1 MKDKLMVTF
10 ESDSELFD
18 FINKNLYVA
27 AVCDILDALGYPN
40 QAMHQ
45 RLRPLLPD
53 PEKCG
58 FIGRARTFRWM
69 ETDYVVEENPYG
81 LEIEAMDSLKSGDVV
96 VHSTD
101 YGGTNAPWG
110 ELMSTIAKRIGV
122 AGCVCDSQIRDCV
135 RIIKMNFPVYYAGIR
150 PLDSKGRAI
159 VIDYDVPVRCGE
171 VLVHP
176 GDIVYADFD
185 GVVVV
190 PKTAEHDVFQKAQ
203 GKVKRENLSRK
214 ELLSGKSLREV
225 YNKYKTL

>member
-1 MKDKLMVTF
+1 MVNDLTKTDSSFF
-10 ESDSELFD
+10 E
-18 FINKNLYVA
+18 FISKNLYVA
-27 AVCDILDALGYPN
+27 AVCDILDSIGLRN

-58 FIGRARTFRWM
+58 FIGRARTMRWM
-69 ETDYVVEENPYG
+69 ETDYVIEANPYG
-81 LEIEAMDSLKSGDVV
+81 LEIEAMDSLRAGDVV

-110 ELMSTIAKRIGV
+110 ELMSTLSKKKGV

-135 RIIKMNFPVYYAGIR
+135 RIMRMGFPVFYAGIR

-159 VIDYDVPVRCGE
+159 VQAYDVPVRCGE
-171 VLVHP
+171 VIVNP

-185 GVVVV
+185 GIVVV
-190 PKTAEHDVFQKAQ
+190 PQTVEDQVFNLAAE
-203 GKVKRENLSRK
+203 KVEHENLSRK
-214 ELLSGKSLREV
+214 ELLEGRSLREV
-225 YNKYKTL
+225 YDKYKAL